1 MTGDVSWTSASFNG
15 SANVTGT
22 ATLANSGV
30 TAATYTNATVTVDA
44 KGRVTSA
51 SSGSGGGLTVTD
63 DTSTNATRYL
73 TFTSATSGSITGVNV
88 SSTKLTYNPSTGVLS
103 STTVTASS
111 DARLKTNW
119 RDLPDNLVEQLA
131 QVKAGVYDRTD
142 TDEPVTQVGVSAQ
155 SLQDVIPNAVVEDV
169 DGMLSVAYGNAA
181 LVAAIELAKRVVEQE
196 ARINRLEALVAKL
209 IGD

>member
-1 MTGDVSWTSASFNG
+1 M
-15 SANVTGT
+15 
-22 ATLANSGV
+22 
-30 TAATYTNATVTVDA
+30 
-44 KGRVTSA
+44 
-51 SSGSGGGLTVTD
+51 
-63 DTSTNATRYL
+63 
-73 TFTSATSGSITGVNV
+73 
-88 SSTKLTYNPSTGVLS
+88 
-103 STTVTASS
+103 
-111 DARLKTNW
+111 
-119 RDLPDNLVEQLA
+119 VEQLA
-131 QVKAGVYDRTD
+131 QVKAGIYDRTD